1 MGRSPCCAKHGVNR
15 GAWSNDEDQ
24 ILTDYVTHHGEGKW
38 RKVAQNAEGLNRCHK
53 SCRVRWLNYLKPGIK
68 RGAISPDEEDLII
81 RLHRLLGNRWALIAA
96 RLPGRTDNKIKNYW
110 NSSLVKKLQA
120 ARPDN
125 NHLLNYEEKIG
136 TFGSNQQVSNPQVNS
151 HHKVLGFTE
160 FSASN
165 EQDKDLVNM
174 IDSCAKTSD
183 TNNLI
188 PFQAEDRED
197 NDTNFLN
204 AGDED
209 FVFGISESN
218 LPSHHEKME
227 MGEQKDL
234 IGVSYGSIPCLEVCA
249 SPCSR
254 DEDKVETQTTNNHDS
269 CDQPTLDME
278 LKKLALFLELED
290 EFL

>member
-1 MGRSPCCAKHGVNR
+1 M
-15 GAWSNDEDQ
+15 E
-24 ILTDYVTHHGEGKW
+24 E
-38 RKVAQNAEGLNRCHK
+38 
-53 SCRVRWLNYLKPGIK
+53 SCPERRVRWLNYLKPGIK